1 METGLLIVVIGG
13 TADLKLFKDLF
24 KEKFIPPA
32 FIDGSKQE
40 FTNMRQGR

>member
-1 METGLLIVVIGG
+1 MEAGVLIVVTGG